1 MQIFKLAKERYFI
14 QLGELIKNS
23 ELEAKV
29 EVERRGT
36 GAVISIEGD
45 YEAHYEEHQGFPH
58 SEGNMPHEREGFAGV
73 DFWINVH
80 KSSSRQFGHI

>member
-45 YEAHYEEHQGFPH
+45 YDAHYEEHQGFPH
-58 SEGNMPHEREGFAGV
+58 PETNMPHEQV
-73 DFWINVH
+73 
-80 KSSSRQFGHI
+80 